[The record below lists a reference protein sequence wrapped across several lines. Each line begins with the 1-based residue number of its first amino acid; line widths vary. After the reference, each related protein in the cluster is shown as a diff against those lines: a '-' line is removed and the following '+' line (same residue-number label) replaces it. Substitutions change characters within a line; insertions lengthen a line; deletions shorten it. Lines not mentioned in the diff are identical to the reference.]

1 LMRNKVERPDPRF
14 IADLT
19 ELVAHAIGSPLPQS
33 IHIVSP

>member
-1 LMRNKVERPDPRF
+1 MRNKVERPDPRL

-19 ELVAHAIGSPLPQS
+19 ELVAHAIGSPLPQT

>member
-1 LMRNKVERPDPRF
+1 LMSNKVERPDPRL

-19 ELVAHAIGSPLPQS
+19 ELVAHAIGGPLPQT